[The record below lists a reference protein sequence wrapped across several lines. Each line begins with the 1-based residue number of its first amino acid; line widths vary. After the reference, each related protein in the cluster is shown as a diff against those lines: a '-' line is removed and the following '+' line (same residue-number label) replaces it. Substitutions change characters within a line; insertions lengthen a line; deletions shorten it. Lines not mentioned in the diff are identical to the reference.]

1 MRKPDFGSMLIV
13 LIFAIAIAAIIYL
26 AGINMMNSLANKD
39 TGEVWYSKPT
49 WPDPTPKPT
58 PKPTE
63 ETTETSEE
71 AEDDEDYE
79 DEESEE

>member
-13 LIFAIAIAAIIYL
+13 LIFAIAIAAIIYF

-63 ETTETSEE
+63 ETTEPTEE
-71 AEDDEDYE
+71 TEEDTE